1 MKARFPA
8 LGLAVNGGVESLEE
22 AAGFLARGLDG
33 VMIGRAAYHAPAL
46 LGAAD
51 RTIFGAATPDVAAED
66 AVAAMLPYIE
76 AERSRGTPLNAIT
89 RHMLGAFQGRP
100 GARAWRRRLSEGAH
114 LAGAGPELVRA
125 ALGAVGRLIRCAGR
139 VRAGAPA
146 ARSRAPCPCP
156 TSRSSCRSWR
166 SSSSSAP
173 SPG

>member
-8 LGLAVNGGVESLEE
+8 LAIAVNGGIDSLDE
-22 AAGFLARGLDG
+22 AEGFLARGLDG

-114 LAGAGPELVRA
+114 R
-125 ALGAVGRLIRCAGR
+125 AGR
-139 VRAGAPA
+139 RPRAGARA
-146 ARSRAPCPCP
+146 LARGGEPVDPLRRA
-156 TSRSSCRSWR
+156 
-166 SSSSSAP
+166 
-173 SPG
+173 G